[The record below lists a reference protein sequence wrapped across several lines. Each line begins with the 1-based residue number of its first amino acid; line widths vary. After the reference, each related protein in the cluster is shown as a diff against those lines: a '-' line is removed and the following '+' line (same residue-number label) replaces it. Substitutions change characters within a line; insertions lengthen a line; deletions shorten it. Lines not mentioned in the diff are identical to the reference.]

1 MREAPAGD
9 MADRRP
15 RRRRWPGRKA
25 GNAMIY
31 AYTRQTPGGP
41 GTRERL
47 ESQTEA
53 LKRES
58 PDRLVIEKIPKGKRK
73 KMDDFWDLFRVMK
86 RGDTLVIPSVDR
98 VSHSA
103 SDFSGLIKGLRN
115 KGVTV
120 KVLNIGVLDDSPEG
134 RARLQTI
141 EAFGEFEKAMV
152 VERTQGEK
160 SRARSDAAYQEG
172 RPRKYSW
179 KELNAALRL
188 LETNSYRKVVKM
200 TGISLSTLQR
210 AKRAEDAK
218 KRGDYTMTDADTREY
233 EAAVANAQ
241 QMSLEDLL

>member
-1 MREAPAGD
+1 MKEKLKCQVAALEKEA
-9 MADRRP
+9 
-15 RRRRWPGRKA
+15 
-25 GNAMIY
+25 
-31 AYTRQTPGGP
+31 
-41 GTRERL
+41 
-47 ESQTEA
+47 
-53 LKRES
+53 
-58 PDRLVIEKIPKGKRK
+58 PDRLVIEKAPKGKKK
-73 KMDDFWDLFRVMK
+73 KMADFWGLFHELR

-103 SDFSGLIKGLRN
+103 SDFSGLTKGLIN
-115 KGVTV
+115 KGILV

-152 VERTQGEK
+152 VERTQEEK

>member
-1 MREAPAGD
+1 
-9 MADRRP
+9 
-15 RRRRWPGRKA
+15 
-25 GNAMIY
+25 MIY

-179 KELNAALRL
+179 KELNAALNMDGRRQPDQQQEEPVADAGENRREPPSILERL
-188 LETNSYRKVVKM
+188 SKPNSAAHISQPMRK
-200 TGISLSTLQR
+200 
-210 AKRAEDAK
+210 ENN
-218 KRGDYTMTDADTREY
+218 RE
-233 EAAVANAQ
+233 EAI
-241 QMSLEDLL
+241 